1 MKRIVILI
9 LAILFLGGISM
20 AVYRFPAEHIESV
33 VLVEGKIEIVK
44 SQVNAVQNQYLLLT
58 SIPQNPGLS
67 KHIWKEIY
75 IAKDSKIVL
84 EKIIEGKF
92 IPAQDERWEFT
103 E

>member
-44 SQVNAVQNQYLLLT
+44 SQIDIIQVHLLT
-58 SIPQNPGLS
+58 YPLQNNRSL
-67 KHIWKEIY
+67 KRIWKEIY
-75 IAKDSKIVL
+75 IAKDGKIVL
-84 EKIIEGKF
+84 EKTIEGKF